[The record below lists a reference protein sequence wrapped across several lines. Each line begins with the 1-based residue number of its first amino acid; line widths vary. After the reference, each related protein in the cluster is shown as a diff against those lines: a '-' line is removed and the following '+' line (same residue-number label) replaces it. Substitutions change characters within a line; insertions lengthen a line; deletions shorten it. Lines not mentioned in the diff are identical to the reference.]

1 MSYRYLFK
9 IRLRRNGGNI
19 MSSIVEM
26 KLSSKNIV
34 SPKGFKAAGIHCGI
48 KHKKKDLALLYSE
61 VPASVAGVFTT
72 NKVQAAP
79 LKVTKEVVYET
90 KKMQAVIVNSG
101 NANACTGKQGVL
113 DAYEMQRLAAEK
125 LGIDKNLVGVSS
137 TGVIGEL
144 LNMDRIRDGV
154 EKIELGNNL
163 ENGID
168 FAQAI
173 LTTDT
178 VMKNT
183 TYSTIIDG
191 KEVVISGTA
200 KGSGMI
206 EPNMATMLAFI
217 TTDANIESDVLQ
229 QTLSQ
234 ITDVTFNCI
243 TVDGDTSTNDTV
255 LVLAN
260 GLAGNNPLTPEH
272 PDWNNFYT
280 TLKMVMEELA
290 KAIARDGEGATKL
303 IEVEV
308 EGAISDEEARKIAKT
323 VVGSPLVKTAVFG
336 CDANWGRIIAAV
348 GYSGATVDPDKIT
361 IKIGGKTMVEM
372 GEPVPFSEEE
382 LIKILKANEVK
393 IYVSL
398 EQGEGHGFAW
408 GCDLT
413 YDYVQINASYRS

>member
-1 MSYRYLFK
+1 MSNLVIELK
-9 IRLRRNGGNI
+9 
-19 MSSIVEM
+19 

-34 SPKGFKAAGIHCGI
+34 SPKGFTADGIHCGI
-48 KHKKKDLALLYSE
+48 KHKKKDLAMLVSE

-72 NKVQAAP
+72 NAVHAAP
-79 LKVTKEVVYET
+79 IKVSKEVVYNSG
-90 KKMQAVIVNSG
+90 KMQAIIVNSG
-101 NANACTGKQGVL
+101 NANACTGKQGIA
-113 DAYEMQRLAAEK
+113 DAYEMQQLAAEK
-125 LGIDKNLVGVSS
+125 LGIEPYLVGVAS
-137 TGVIGEL
+137 TGVIGEIM
-144 LNMDRIRDGV
+144 NMAPVRTGV
-154 EKIELGNNL
+154 EMIQLGDTL
-163 ENGID
+163 ENGIN

-178 VMKNT
+178 VMKDT

-191 KEVVISGTA
+191 KEVIISGTA

-206 EPNMATMLAFI
+206 EPNMATMLGFI
-217 TTDANIESDVLQ
+217 TTDANIESDELQ
-229 QTLSQ
+229 KALSE
-234 ITDVTFNCI
+234 ITDITFNSI

-260 GLAGNNPLTPEH
+260 GLAGNEPLSPLHPE
-272 PDWNNFYT
+272 WANFYNA
-280 TLKMVMEELA
+280 LKAVAEDLA

-308 EGAISDEEARKIAKT
+308 DGAISDEEARKIAKT

-348 GYSGATVDPDKIT
+348 GYSGATVDPEKIT
-361 IKIGGKTMVEM
+361 IKIGNAMMVEN

-382 LIKILKANEVK
+382 LIRILKGNEVK
-393 IYVSL
+393 ISVTL
-398 EQGEGHGFAW
+398 GQGEGHGFAW

>member
-1 MSYRYLFK
+1 MSD
-9 IRLRRNGGNI
+9 
-19 MSSIVEM
+19 SILEM
-26 KLSSKNIV
+26 KLSSKNVV

-48 KHKKKDLALLYSE
+48 KHKKKDLALLFSE

-101 NANACTGKQGVL
+101 NANACTGKQGLL
-113 DAYEMQRLAAEK
+113 DAYEMQALAAEK
-125 LGIDKNLVGVSS
+125 LGIDKSLVGVSS

-144 LNMDRIRDGV
+144 LNMECIRSGV
-154 EKIELGNNL
+154 EEIQLGNNL
-163 ENGID
+163 EDGID

-191 KEVVISGTA
+191 KEVVIAGCA

-229 QTLSQ
+229 YALSQ
-234 ITDVTFNCI
+234 ITDLTFNCI
-243 TVDGDTSTNDTV
+243 TVDGDTSTNDSV

-272 PDWNNFYT
+272 PDWSNFFN
-280 TLKMVMEELA
+280 TLKMVAEELA
-290 KAIARDGEGATKL
+290 KSIARDGEGATKL

-308 EGAISDEEARKIAKT
+308 EGAVSDEEARKIAKT

-348 GYSGATVDPDKIT
+348 GYSGATVDPEKIM
-361 IKIGGKTMVEM
+361 IKIGPAKMVEY

-398 EQGEGHGFAW
+398 DQGEGHGFAW

>member
-1 MSYRYLFK
+1 MTNLIYEVR
-9 IRLRRNGGNI
+9 
-19 MSSIVEM
+19 

-34 SPKGFKAAGIHCGI
+34 SPKGFSASGIHCGI
-48 KHKKKDLALLYSE
+48 KHKKKDLAILKSE

-72 NKVQAAP
+72 NAVQAAP
-79 LKVTKEVVYET
+79 LKVSKEVVYNT
-90 KKMQAVIVNSG
+90 KKMQAIIVNSG
-101 NANACTGKQGVL
+101 NANACTGKQGIA
-113 DAYEMQRLAAEK
+113 DAYEMQKLAADK
-125 LGIDKNLVGVSS
+125 LGIDPSLVGVAS
-137 TGVIGEL
+137 TGVIGEI
-144 LNMDRIRDGV
+144 LNMEPIRSGV
-154 EKIELGNNL
+154 GMLNLGNNL
-163 ENGID
+163 EDGID

-183 TYSTIIDG
+183 TYSTIVDG
-191 KEVVISGTA
+191 KEVIISGTA

-206 EPNMATMLAFI
+206 EPNMATMLGFI
-217 TTDANIESDVLQ
+217 TTDANIESDELQ
-229 QTLSQ
+229 KALSE
-234 ITDVTFNCI
+234 ITDLTFNSI

-255 LVLAN
+255 LVMAN
-260 GLAGNNPLTPEH
+260 GLAGNDPLTPAH
-272 PDWNNFYT
+272 PDWANFYS
-280 TLKMVMEELA
+280 TLKAVAEDLA

-348 GYSGATVDPDKIT
+348 GYSGATVDPEKIT
-361 IKIGGKTMVEM
+361 IKIGNALMVEN
-372 GEPVPFSEEE
+372 GEPVKFSEEE

-393 IYVSL
+393 INVSL
-398 EQGEGHGFAW
+398 GQGEGKGLAW

>member
-1 MSYRYLFK
+1 MTT
-9 IRLRRNGGNI
+9 I
-19 MSSIVEM
+19 EM
-26 KLSSKNIV
+26 KKLSSNNIV
-34 SPKGFKAAGIHCGI
+34 SPKGFTAAGVHCGI
-48 KHKKKDLALLYSE
+48 KKEKKDLAILVSE

-72 NKVQAAP
+72 NAVQAAP
-79 LKVTKEVVYET
+79 LKVTKEVVYNSQ
-90 KKMQAVIVNSG
+90 KMQAIIVNSG
-101 NANACTGKQGVL
+101 NANACTGKQGVA
-113 DAYEMQRLAAEK
+113 DAYEMQALAATK
-125 LGIDKNLVGVSS
+125 LGIEPYLVGVAS
-137 TGVIGEL
+137 TGVIGEIM
-144 LNMDRIRDGV
+144 NMEPVVKGV
-154 EKIELGNNL
+154 EMLNPNNDL
-163 ENGID
+163 ESGMN

-183 TYSTIIDG
+183 TYATVIDG
-191 KEVVISGTA
+191 KEVLVSGTA

-206 EPNMATMLAFI
+206 EPNMATMLGFI
-217 TTDANIESDVLQ
+217 TTDANIESDELQ
-229 QTLSQ
+229 KALSE
-234 ITDVTFNCI
+234 ITNLTFNAI

-255 LVLAN
+255 VVMAN
-260 GLAGNNPLTPEH
+260 GLAGNEPLTPAH
-272 PDWNNFYT
+272 PEWNNFYT
-280 TLKMVMEELA
+280 ALRLVAEDLA

-308 EGAISDEEARKIAKT
+308 DGAISDEEARKIAKT

-361 IKIGGKTMVEM
+361 IKIGGATMVKN
-372 GEPVPFSEEE
+372 GEPIKFSEEE
-382 LIKILKANEVK
+382 LIEILKQSEVK

-398 EQGEGHGFAW
+398 EVGEGHGYAW